1 MDEEDRRSID
11 LAPFA
16 HMQLH
21 ATSAD
26 YGMNFH
32 LVLHSLIPGLD
43 DQPAHVGAGVAAS
56 VEKEQPKRQRTLS
69 STRWRCDAK
78 ASTAA

>member
-32 LVLHSLIPGLD
+32 LVLHSLIP
-43 DQPAHVGAGVAAS
+43 AS
-56 VEKEQPKRQRTLS
+56 MISRPTLEQVLLRALKKS
-69 STRWRCDAK
+69 SR
-78 ASTAA
+78 SVNEH

>member
-16 HMQLH
+16 HMQFH
-21 ATSAD
+21 ATAD

-32 LVLHSLIPGLD
+32 LVLHSLIPASMIS
-43 DQPAHVGAGVAAS
+43 QPTL
-56 VEKEQPKRQRTLS
+56 EQVLS
-69 STRWRCDAK
+69 RA
-78 ASTAA
+78 

>member
-1 MDEEDRRSID
+1 MDEEDRGSID

-32 LVLHSLIPGLD
+32 LVLHSLIPGFD
-43 DQPAHVGAGVAAS
+43 DRRPTL
-56 VEKEQPKRQRTLS
+56 EQVLSRALKKSGPKR
-69 STRWRCDAK
+69 
-78 ASTAA
+78 